1 MRGLYWEE
9 WAIGAEFES
18 PGRTVTEADIVT
30 FAGLS
35 GDYNPL
41 HINEEYCK
49 TTQFGTRIAHGPL
62 VYAIAAGLIFQL
74 HLYDDTLIAF
84 LGFDSL
90 KFTNPVKAG
99 DTIHA
104 KLKVL
109 EKRESS
115 RADRGIMKRQLQV
128 FNQRGEMVQDAVQA
142 FLLKRILHHVAA
154 LVEHLQLALH
164 DAAISARRFTFFQ
177 YLQFRMDGV
186 ARLHRM
192 GEFQTVES

>member
-9 WAIGAEFES
+9 WDIGAEFVS
-18 PGRTVTEADIVT
+18 PARTFTEADIVT

-49 TTQFGTRIAHGPL
+49 TTQFGRRIAHGPL

-99 DTIHA
+99 DTIQPEIEGA
-104 KLKVL
+104 GK
-109 EKRESS
+109 
-115 RADRGIMKRQLQV
+115 
-128 FNQRGEMVQDAVQA
+128 
-142 FLLKRILHHVAA
+142 
-154 LVEHLQLALH
+154 
-164 DAAISARRFTFFQ
+164 T
-177 YLQFRMDGV
+177 
-186 ARLHRM
+186 
-192 GEFQTVES
+192 

>member
-9 WAIGAEFES
+9 WDIGAQFES
-18 PGRTVTEADIVT
+18 PARTVTEADIVT

-49 TTQFGTRIAHGPL
+49 TTPFGTRIAHGPL

-90 KFTNPVKAG
+90 KFTAPVKAG

-109 EKRESS
+109 EKRETS
-115 RADRGIMKRQLQV
+115 RTDRGVMKRQLQV

-142 FLLKRILHHVAA
+142 FLLKRKPAA
-154 LVEHLQLALH
+154 
-164 DAAISARRFTFFQ
+164 
-177 YLQFRMDGV
+177 
-186 ARLHRM
+186 
-192 GEFQTVES
+192 